1 MARYLHIWR
10 ATLRSEYP
18 QLRDRVQEDLP
29 FPVRFQPI
37 KSSTKIYVVYFT
49 RADE

>member
-1 MARYLHIWR
+1 MMARYLHIWR

-29 FPVRFQPI
+29 FPVRFQPNQV
-37 KSSTKIYVVYFT
+37 KHENLRCLFH
-49 RADE
+49 